1 MKTATAREM
10 QHQFGRVLARVGR
23 GETVVITKHGKKVA
37 QLCPMPQVKG
47 KVLVWPDFAR
57 RMKGHFPDGT
67 PVGLPAG
74 ELIREGR
81 EERF

>member
-1 MKTATAREM
+1 M

-37 QLCPMPQVKG
+37 QLSPLPLEKG
-47 KVLVWPDFAR
+47 KALVWPDFAGRMR
-57 RMKGHFPDGT
+57 RHFPDGV
-67 PVGLPAG
+67 PAGLPTG

>member
-1 MKTATAREM
+1 MKTATAREI

-37 QLCPMPQVKG
+37 QLCPLPLEKG
-47 KVLVWPDFAR
+47 KALVWPDSAVRMR
-57 RMKGHFPDGT
+57 RHFPDGV
-67 PVGLPAG
+67 PSGLPTG